1 MGRPPTI
8 PAHHQGVVTHGPVEY
23 QPARYARLRKI
34 LANVA
39 VNVVANL
46 LVAAMMS
53 AAHLL
58 F

>member
-1 MGRPPTI
+1 MD
-8 PAHHQGVVTHGPVEY
+8 PVEY
-23 QPARYARLRKI
+23 QSARFARFRKV
-34 LANVA
+34 LADVA

-46 LVAAMMS
+46 LVTGMMS

>member
-1 MGRPPTI
+1 MY
-8 PAHHQGVVTHGPVEY
+8 PVEY
-23 QPARYARLRKI
+23 QSARHARLRKI
-34 LANVA
+34 LADVA

-46 LVAAMMS
+46 LVAVMMS

>member
-1 MGRPPTI
+1 MN
-8 PAHHQGVVTHGPVEY
+8 PVEY
-23 QPARYARLRKI
+23 EPARFARLRKV

-39 VNVVANL
+39 INVVANL

>member
-1 MGRPPTI
+1 MD
-8 PAHHQGVVTHGPVEY
+8 PVEY

-46 LVAAMMS
+46 LVAAMKS

>member
-1 MGRPPTI
+1 MD
-8 PAHHQGVVTHGPVEY
+8 PVEY
-23 QPARYARLRKI
+23 QPARYARIRKV
-34 LANVA
+34 LTDVA
-39 VNVVANL
+39 ISVVANL

>member
-1 MGRPPTI
+1 M
-8 PAHHQGVVTHGPVEY
+8 APVEY
-23 QPARYARLRKI
+23 QPARHARFRKI
-34 LANVA
+34 LADVA
-39 VNVVANL
+39 INVVANL

>member
-1 MGRPPTI
+1 MD
-8 PAHHQGVVTHGPVEY
+8 PVEY
-23 QPARYARLRKI
+23 QPARYVRTRKV

-39 VNVVANL
+39 INVVANL
-46 LVAAMMS
+46 LANALMS

>member
-1 MGRPPTI
+1 MN
-8 PAHHQGVVTHGPVEY
+8 PAEY
-23 QPARYARLRKI
+23 KPARFARLREV
-34 LANVA
+34 LVDVA
-39 VNVVANL
+39 INVVANV